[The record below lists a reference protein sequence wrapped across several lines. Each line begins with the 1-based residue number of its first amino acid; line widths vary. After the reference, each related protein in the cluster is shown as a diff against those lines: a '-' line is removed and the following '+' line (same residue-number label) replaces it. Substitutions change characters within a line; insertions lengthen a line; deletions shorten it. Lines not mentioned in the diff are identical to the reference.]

1 MLSWDE
7 LCRFRDEKMSFHCNG
22 PTKVVTM
29 RMLPVPVQHIFPKL
43 FVSGRTIGPKAPACA
58 THGIAS
64 WLRMAIN
71 RWFVAE
77 LAELCIYEQYDS
89 KEFDQLS
96 TFRSVFCGHTKCKLD
111 IIQWTLFRFLHSL
124 LYSRLLF
131 VTFSNKSENVK
142 KTESG
147 RIFLLN
153 HTLRNL
159 TFFLVIT

>member
-1 MLSWDE
+1 
-7 LCRFRDEKMSFHCNG
+7 MSFHCNG

-29 RMLPVPVQHIFPKL
+29 RMLPVLVQHIFPKL

-77 LAELCIYEQYDS
+77 LAELCIYVQYD
-89 KEFDQLS
+89 L
-96 TFRSVFCGHTKCKLD
+96 G
-111 IIQWTLFRFLHSL
+111 FLHSL

-147 RIFLLN
+147 RIFFKIILY
-153 HTLRNL
+153 
-159 TFFLVIT
+159 VI